1 MPLITEVCDMGFDVV
16 VFADADIVDGG
27 YPGAPE
33 WITRVVELEIM
44 LDGESVA
51 WAEWEDNPDAA
62 TPNEAIRDAESI
74 AMEINRELNTGFD
87 LAAHDFESIGQWI
100 HSAIGDCIY
109 WSTGFRDFEFGLYD
123 AAFIGLASRNAAS
136 ALDWRKKMSG
146 KKVAQHGWVQTRERN
161 IELDYFDEDE
171 LLDMYGAYTNE
182 VWRKEDAS
190 GMVGV
195 VSHHIGMADDWWT
208 WDTYIFGAGADCGIC
223 DSVDEGIKMCEMSF
237 ANPGFTV
244 GASARSAGNEL
255 RDDFIAAYMYSYG
268 ATRAEAE
275 SVFDDAD
282 DAFIEAVIEGWKGDA
297 FRNFYDA
304 SLGMS
309 RSLARRKTASTFELA
324 RKMFVSLV
332 KMDYPYIEYAIQND
346 GYTFE
351 MVDAWDD
358 EGAIAAFLEKYPD
371 AYVYDEPKDISNK
384 WASRKVAQVYPQPG
398 PEWEAG
404 VVDYV
409 SGQTGFKRS
418 YANEGWPGCRG
429 VESFVYDEGDGCY
442 SVLVLKDGEEAYE
455 NWYCGESI
463 DSILDDADYE
473 AEVACKGIPLG
484 FDQYGTPFWSSA
496 EEYMLDMGYPK
507 MSFRKT
513 AQEEEPVSEDPEEAF
528 ADLVDKLRETSFE
541 NLGDELEDIID
552 DPKLYALLSEGF
564 GSGELASVTMSTS
577 AEAIPVQRLIPLQR
591 EIGLDNSLSYPLS
604 GDPSYC
610 FNPPVT
616 VVAPIV
622 TYNGMFIVD
631 GHHRW
636 SQVYMMNPDASIN
649 AINFSYGDQNPLR
662 ILRNF
667 QGAIAVA
674 EGEVPSQVVGVADVY
689 SMGEDQIRSYIEDN
703 IGQTCVDIVC
713 NEVGLD
719 SEDEVV
725 EYILGN
731 VMDLKQYAIPYGDA
745 PARKDMP
752 QTTEDAID
760 IAEDGQTNI

>member
-1 MPLITEVCDMGFDVV
+1 MGFDVV

-33 WITRVVELEIM
+33 WIARVVELEIM

-74 AMEINRELNTGFD
+74 AMAINRELNTGFD

-100 HSAIGDCIY
+100 HSAIDDCIY
-109 WSTGFRDFEFGLYD
+109 WSTGLRDFEFGLYD
-123 AAFIGLASRNAAS
+123 AAFIGLASRNAGCGKGRNAMRKKS
-136 ALDWRKKMSG
+136 DAFEDWRDNLYTDTMDTDTP
-146 KKVAQHGWVQTRERN
+146 KVTDSWVADPYMPDLLIRN
-161 IELDYFDEDE
+161 
-171 LLDMYGAYTNE
+171 YG
-182 VWRKEDAS
+182 
-190 GMVGV
+190 
-195 VSHHIGMADDWWT
+195 DDWWGSIIADFDGWHWELKDWNLRVVT
-208 WDTYIFGAGADCGIC
+208 NRGVVRSLSDAKRACDNAAKIISPYVAAASAFGGTLLTLDVYDEPADIDGSYASIYCDGEWLRNFSDYDAAVGWLDANGYRKAYPEQEGDWSDPVNRLMAGPDTVGVY
-223 DSVDEGIKMCEMSF
+223 ERME
-237 ANPGFTV
+237 V
-244 GASARSAGNEL
+244 GASA
-255 RDDFIAAYMYSYG
+255 
-268 ATRAEAE
+268 
-275 SVFDDAD
+275 
-282 DAFIEAVIEGWKGDA
+282 
-297 FRNFYDA
+297 
-304 SLGMS
+304 
-309 RSLARRKTASTFELA
+309 KTASTFELA

-332 KMDYPYIEYAIQND
+332 KMDYPYVEYAIQND
-346 GYTFE
+346 GYTVE
-351 MVDAWDD
+351 MLDAWDD

-384 WASRKVAQVYPQPG
+384 WASRKVAQ
-398 PEWEAG
+398 
-404 VVDYV
+404 D
-409 SGQTGFKRS
+409 
-418 YANEGWPGCRG
+418 
-429 VESFVYDEGDGCY
+429 
-442 SVLVLKDGEEAYE
+442 
-455 NWYCGESI
+455 
-463 DSILDDADYE
+463 
-473 AEVACKGIPLG
+473 
-484 FDQYGTPFWSSA
+484 
-496 EEYMLDMGYPK
+496 
-507 MSFRKT
+507 
-513 AQEEEPVSEDPEEAF
+513 EEPVSEDPEEAF

-564 GSGELASVTMSTS
+564 GNGELTSVTMSTS

-622 TYNGMFIVD
+622 TYNGTFIVD

-649 AINFSYGDQNPLR
+649 AINFNYGDQNPLR